1 MEGHFKHVKLF
12 SIFVSLVVLITTSNA
27 ILSLWYFP
35 PFLPDPYSSILN
47 ILPPHGRRPGVEHPP
62 PATVNSTAVAAETS
76 PLLLEPRPP
85 TTNLRHEILFPIENQ
100 TKSTSSTTA
109 KKRKPYTHAIPRV
122 LTFTYSKNLLSP
134 ETVLDDDEERVL
146 AANVKHT
153 IHKMT
158 NNNNKKEGGY
168 TIVTNSTI
176 FPWSSS
182 SSSSLLLVRFMTDED
197 CIQSL
202 QRVFPSLV
210 IYFEKEPTGMFKADI
225 CRGSALYETGGWYF
239 DIDVGVR
246 VNVGSHHEDENN
258 GLVAPT
264 TEFVTVLVHRHSHYP
279 KHFFQ
284 AVIGIVPQ
292 SPILFNYLQ
301 RFYRHYTAKEQQEEE
316 RRRRQNHDKHS
327 NQTRLIQDDTANNND
342 DNDDIVRKGPLGV
355 ILLRRAFDEVYN
367 PETRTPRTQL
377 WQEVLYQREMFP
389 HLHPAPTWGTR
400 RACHFVVVA
409 KARTSHHAE
418 LVIPASDKTAKNA
431 SFYQVPMYSRIGGSR
446 MCPLMEKAKNH

>member
-12 SIFVSLVVLITTSNA
+12 SIFVSLVVLTTTANT
-27 ILSLWYFP
+27 IISLWYFP
-35 PFLPDPYSSILN
+35 PFLPEPSLSSLN
-47 ILPPHGRRPGVEHPP
+47 ILLPNGRQPGVNHPP
-62 PATVNSTAVAAETS
+62 PASVNSSTVAAKTS
-76 PLLLEPRPP
+76 SLLEPRPH
-85 TTNLRHEILFPIENQ
+85 TINSQHEISFPFQNQ
-100 TKSTSSTTA
+100 TKTTGTTTT
-109 KKRKPYTHAIPRV
+109 KNQQPQRHAIPRV
-122 LTFTYSKNLLSP
+122 LTFTYFKNLLSP
-134 ETVLDDDEERVL
+134 DTVLDDDEERVL

-158 NNNNKKEGGY
+158 DAKNEGGY
-168 TIVTNSTI
+168 TIVTNSTN

-182 SSSSLLLVRFMTDED
+182 SYSLLVRFMTDED

-210 IYFEKEPTGMFKADI
+210 IYFEKESTGMFKADI

-246 VNVGSHHEDENN
+246 VNVGSHHEEN

-264 TEFVTVLVHRHSHYP
+264 TEFVTVLVHRHSHFP

-292 SPILFNYLQ
+292 SPILYNYLQ
-301 RFYRHYTAKEQQEEE
+301 RFYRHYTAKEQHEE
-316 RRRRQNHDKHS
+316 RRRRPDKHS
-327 NQTRLIQDDTANNND
+327 NQTLIQDDTAKD
-342 DNDDIVRKGPLGV
+342 DDDIVRKGPLGV

-377 WQEVLYQREMFP
+377 WQEVLYQRELFP

-409 KARTSHHAE
+409 KTRTIHHTE
-418 LVIPASDKTAKNA
+418 LVIPASDKTANA

-446 MCPLMEKAKNH
+446 MCPLMEKAKH